1 MKITEEV
8 KEAMEQKSVE
18 FLKSGAEIYVKQ
30 EVKRRKECYGP

>member
-18 FLKSGAEIYVKQ
+18 FLKAGGEIYINQ
-30 EVKRRKECYGP
+30 